1 MRPILDEERKL
12 TKRYIYVHTF
22 LWCPKRSY
30 EGLKLIFILTEP
42 SEMHMTGRIKY
53 FLSLSIDNRFNPSS
67 ANPLSVFDHFVILAL
82 KGLKSEKS
90 HKTLSL
96 DLDCQEAAV
105 RRCSYKKMF

>member
-1 MRPILDEERKL
+1 
-12 TKRYIYVHTF
+12 
-22 LWCPKRSY
+22 
-30 EGLKLIFILTEP
+30 
-42 SEMHMTGRIKY
+42 MTGRIKY

-105 RRCSYKKMF
+105 RRCSYKKMFWAYTANLQEYTNAEMWFQ